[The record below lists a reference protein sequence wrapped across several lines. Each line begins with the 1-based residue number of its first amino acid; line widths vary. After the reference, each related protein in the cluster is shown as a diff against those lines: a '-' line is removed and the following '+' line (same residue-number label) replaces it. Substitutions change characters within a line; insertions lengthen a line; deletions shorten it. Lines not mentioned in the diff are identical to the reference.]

1 METSLCL
8 KPNTKTLLAFS
19 SDPPPSSH
27 PLPGAPLQQLWGP
40 SVADNNPLSLDKR
53 MKPNHKKP
61 FPKIETTPLKNKRW
75 IVVVGDSSLQGTE
88 HPKC

>member
-1 METSLCL
+1 M

-19 SDPPPSSH
+19 SDAPTVLPPSAGC
-27 PLPGAPLQQLWGP
+27 PFQQLWGP
-40 SVADNNPLSLDKR
+40 SVADNNPLSLDKL

-61 FPKIETTPLKNKRW
+61 FHKIKTTPLKDKRW